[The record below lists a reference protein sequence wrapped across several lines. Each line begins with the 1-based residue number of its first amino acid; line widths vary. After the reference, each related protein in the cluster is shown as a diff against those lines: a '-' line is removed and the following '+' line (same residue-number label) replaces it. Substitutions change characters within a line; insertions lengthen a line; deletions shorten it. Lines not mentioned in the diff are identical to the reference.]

1 VFRYGSDAGQFTE
14 HVVHAAVGAAAV
26 TYNVSNLG
34 MKVMAKKAAADSV
47 IAMGTTPSAA
57 ASASQSNSTT
67 DTQRDRDMP
76 PAYSVDAT
84 VDSITPADIVSPA
97 DDVTPAS
104 AAVAVVSSAK

>member
-1 VFRYGSDAGQFTE
+1 MFRYGSDAGQFTE

-34 MKVMAKKAAADSV
+34 MKVIAKKAAADSV
-47 IAMGTTPSAA
+47 IAMGTTPS